1 MCLCVCVCV
10 CVCVTYSMSSYKAWS
25 YRVKY
30 SPRTH
35 QLSACHVRKGQFL
48 FYFFVTVETVCTVCK
63 KKLLLPRKG
72 FGGVGLGVA
81 EKQGSVGFM

>member
-1 MCLCVCVCV
+1 
-10 CVCVTYSMSSYKAWS
+10 MSSYKAWS

-72 FGGVGLGVA
+72 FGGRIGCCREARFSRMHVIEDVTS
-81 EKQGSVGFM
+81 KHS